1 MVSIILGIIIVT
13 AWNQKIRNKT
23 STKISSTGEVI
34 EIREVNTS
42 INLTKLHLL
51 LLLNKPIT

>member
-1 MVSIILGIIIVT
+1 MVSIISGIIIVT

-42 INLTKLHLL
+42 IKLTKVHKMLMF
-51 LLLNKPIT
+51 NEESN

>member
-1 MVSIILGIIIVT
+1 MVSIISGIIIVT
-13 AWNQKIRNKT
+13 AWNQKIRDKT
-23 STKISSTGEVI
+23 STKMSSTGEVI

>member
-23 STKISSTGEVI
+23 STKMSSTGEVI
-34 EIREVNTS
+34 EIREENTS
-42 INLTKLHLL
+42 INLTKSNLL

>member
-1 MVSIILGIIIVT
+1 MVSIISGIIIVT

>member
-1 MVSIILGIIIVT
+1 MVSIISGIIIVT

-23 STKISSTGEVI
+23 STKMSSTGEVI
-34 EIREVNTS
+34 DIREENTS
-42 INLTKLHLL
+42 INLTKSNLL